1 MVRPPK
7 TIEYICLSCGTQG
20 SIHTEAEDDDP
31 IREGGSLLRCPRCKG
46 SVLCLER
53 KAADDL
59 REMLPVEKR

>member
-20 SIHTEAEDDDP
+20 SIHTEAEDGDP
-31 IREGGSLLRCPRCKG
+31 TREGGSLLRCPRCKS
-46 SVLCLER
+46 SVLYLER

-59 REMLPVEKR
+59 HEVAPVNRP